1 MKQVFKPAN
10 PRKGQKEYYESI
22 HENQITFCTGKAG
35 TGKTYLA
42 LSAAIE
48 MLYKQS
54 SGIRRV
60 VIIRPYIP
68 TNIGEKLGALPGT
81 LSEKVGPYV
90 EGVKDNLREMITEES
105 EINNLINNKFEF
117 AVLSTC
123 RGRSFNNA
131 FIIVEE
137 AQNVPIDGEAMKML
151 LTRIGKKSRMVIAG
165 DLDQCDI
172 PDDKSALLEAVNLLD
187 DVRDIG
193 IIEMEDMETIQR
205 NPLIK
210 QILRR
215 YEKHGQKKRN
225 LL

>member
-1 MKQVFKPAN
+1 MKQVFKTAS
-10 PRKGQKEYYESI
+10 PRKGQQEYYDSI
-22 HENQITFCTGKAG
+22 HNNQITLCVGRAG
-35 TGKTYLA
+35 TGKTFLA
-42 LSAAIE
+42 LSTAIE

-90 EGVKDNLREMITEES
+90 EGIKDNLREMITEES
-105 EINNLINNKFEF
+105 EIMNLINNKFEF
-117 AVLSTC
+117 AVLGTC

-137 AQNVPIDGEAMKML
+137 AQNVPLDGGAMKML

-172 PDDKSALLEAVNLLD
+172 ASDRSALTHAINVLD
-187 DVRDIG
+187 GMKEIG
-193 IIEMEDMETIQR
+193 IIEMNDLNIIQR

-210 QILRR
+210 EILKR
-215 YEKHGQKKRN
+215 YEDDGQ
-225 LL
+225 

>member
-1 MKQVFKPAN
+1 MKQVFKPAS
-10 PRKGQKEYYESI
+10 PRKGQKEYYESM
-22 HENQITFCTGKAG
+22 HDNEITFCVGRAG

-54 SGIRRV
+54 SGIRRI

-105 EINNLINNKFEF
+105 EIINLVNNKFEF
-117 AVLSTC
+117 AVLGTC

-137 AQNVPIDGEAMKML
+137 AQNVPLDGGAMKML

-172 PDDKSALLEAVNLLD
+172 ASDRSALTHAINVLD
-187 DVRDIG
+187 GMKDIG
-193 IIEMEDMETIQR
+193 IIEMNDLNIIQR

-210 QILRR
+210 EILKR
-215 YEKHGQKKRN
+215 YEEDGQ
-225 LL
+225 

>member
-1 MKQVFKPAN
+1 MKQIFKPAR
-10 PRKGQKEYYESI
+10 PRKGQKEYFESLKQ
-22 HENQITFCTGKAG
+22 NQITLCTGKAG

-42 LSAAIE
+42 LNTAIE
-48 MLYKQS
+48 MLYKQN
-54 SGIRRV
+54 SGIKRV

-68 TNIGEKLGALPGT
+68 TNIGEKLGALPGN
-81 LSEKVGPYV
+81 LDEKVGPYV
-90 EGVKDNLREMITEES
+90 EGVKDNLREMVTEEE
-105 EINNLINNKFEF
+105 EIRHLVNNKFEF

-137 AQNVPIDGEAMKML
+137 AQNVPLDGDAMKML

-172 PDDKSALLEAVNLLD
+172 PLKNSALIEAINLLD
-187 DVRDIG
+187 GIRDIG
-193 IIEMEDMETIQR
+193 IIEMEDVEIIQR

-210 QILRR
+210 EILKR
-215 YEKHGQKKRN
+215 YEAHGKEKYSI
-225 LL
+225 L